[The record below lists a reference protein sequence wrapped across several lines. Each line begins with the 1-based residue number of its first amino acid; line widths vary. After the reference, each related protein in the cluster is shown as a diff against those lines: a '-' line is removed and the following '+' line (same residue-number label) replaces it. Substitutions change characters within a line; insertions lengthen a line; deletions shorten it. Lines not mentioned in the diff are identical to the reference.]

1 MRKQEK
7 LEESI
12 IKTIK
17 EYNLIKDGDKLI
29 VGVSGGPDS
38 ICLLDILNKIQ
49 QKVNNSV
56 SKFSIE
62 VAHINHQIREEA
74 NEDEEYVETYC
85 KKNNINFHV
94 KRIDVAKFANTNKI
108 GTEEAGRK
116 IRYEFFE
123 EILQKTNANKIVT
136 AHNKNDNAETVLMNI
151 LRGSG
156 TKGLKGIEPIREN
169 KFIRPLILTKRTDI
183 EEYCKQNKLEPRIDK
198 TNKENIYTR
207 NKIRNLLIP
216 YLEKEFNPNI
226 IEAINRLSE
235 ISKQENEYIE
245 EKTIQ
250 AYQHTKIQQT
260 SSQIVLD
267 LKKFQALEPVIK
279 NRLIPYIINNVLKI
293 EYNVQKVHI
302 DDIIKLCNNNIGNKY
317 LVPNKKIKILVK
329 KHQIFFI
336 TNI

>member
-1 MRKQEK
+1 MREQET
-7 LEESI
+7 LEAKI
-12 IKTIK
+12 LQTIQK
-17 EYNLIKDGDKLI
+17 YNLIENGDKLI
-29 VGVSGGPDS
+29 IGVSGGPDS
-38 ICLLDILNKIQ
+38 ICLLDILNKIRQ
-49 QKVNNSV
+49 TKQMPN
-56 SKFSIE
+56 FTIE

-74 NEDEEYVETYC
+74 KEDEEYVENYC
-85 KKNNINFHV
+85 KKNNIKFHV

-123 EILQKTNANKIVT
+123 EILQETNSNKIVT

-151 LRGSG
+151 IRGSG
-156 TKGLKGIEPIREN
+156 TRGLKGIEPIREN
-169 KFIRPLILTKRTDI
+169 KFIRPLIQTERTDI
-183 EEYCKQNKLEPRIDK
+183 EKYCEQNNLQPRIDK

-226 IEAINRLSE
+226 IETINRLSE
-235 ISKQENEYIE
+235 ISKKENEYLDQ
-245 EKTIQ
+245 KTIQ
-250 AYQHTKIQQT
+250 AYEQTKIQQT
-260 SSQIVLD
+260 TMQVILD
-267 LKKFQALEPVIK
+267 LKKFQTLEDVIK

-293 EYNVQKVHI
+293 EYNAQKNHI
-302 DDIIKLCNNNIGNKY
+302 EDIIKLCNNNIGNKY